1 MDTNKASSAGTPHEI
16 TEEFDVA
23 RRDDVQKLRP
33 HALGLMGV
41 LFIALAGAAP
51 MSAMFG
57 NVPIAVG
64 FGNGTAAA
72 GGFILGT
79 ILLLLFSV
87 GYVAMVRKYTS
98 AGGFYSFISHGLGRP
113 AGMAAGWS
121 SMAAYCLFE
130 AGEWGIFAFFTKST
144 FKEYLGI
151 DLPWLVYAF
160 AGCALVALLT
170 YFDVELSAKILGVA
184 LLLEAAVLLIMD
196 LFILFKGGKD
206 GIDYSPLSLSGAL
219 NGSNIA
225 AAAPGV
231 GIFFALWSWVGFECT
246 ANYAEEA
253 KDPRRMVPRATYIAV
268 IALGILYTL
277 TAWAGVLGHGLTNAS
292 DDAANDAGN
301 FFYSIASTFVN
312 PASKDIMSWLII
324 TSTFAC
330 AMAFHTAATR
340 YYYAMGREGIF
351 SKKLGRTHPKW
362 QSPDVAS
369 FFQSAVAA
377 VLIVVFVL
385 IWKATPSMQE
395 FADFEN
401 APYFELYGWF
411 AIMGTFWV
419 LLMMGLSGLATIAVF
434 AKAENRNGTHWFK
447 WLVAPAL
454 SSAGLFYALYLLWS
468 NIKTLGGDIGVVVA
482 LPWLASGWVV
492 IGLVL
497 ALVIKARRP
506 QEYETLGR
514 MLHSGL

>member
-1 MDTNKASSAGTPHEI
+1 MDTNKPTSATTSHRI
-16 TEEFDVA
+16 AEELDVA

-33 HALGLMGV
+33 HALGLAGV

-64 FGNGTAAA
+64 FGNGTSAA
-72 GGFILGT
+72 GGFIIGT
-79 ILLLLFSV
+79 ILLLLFSI

-98 AGGFYSFISHGLGRP
+98 AGGFYSFISYGLGRP

-130 AGEWGIFAFFTKST
+130 AGEWGIFAYFTKST

-184 LLLEAAVLLIMD
+184 LLLEAAILLIMD
-196 LFILFKGGKD
+196 AFVLAKGGAD
-206 GIDYSPLSLSGAL
+206 GISFAPLSISGAL
-219 NGSNIA
+219 SGTDIA

-253 KDPRRMVPRATYIAV
+253 KNPHHMVPRATYIAV
-268 IALGILYTL
+268 IGLGILYTL
-277 TAWAGVLGHGLTNAS
+277 TAWAGVLGHGLDKAS
-292 DDAANDAGN
+292 EDASSDAGN
-301 FFYSIASTFVN
+301 FFYSISSTFVN
-312 PASKDIMSWLII
+312 PASKDIMAWLII

-330 AMAFHTAATR
+330 GMAFHTAATR

-351 SKKLGRTHPKW
+351 NRNLGRTHPKW
-362 QSPDVAS
+362 QSPYVAS
-369 FFQSAVAA
+369 LFQSAVAA
-377 VLIVVFVL
+377 MLVVVFVL

-395 FADFEN
+395 FADFGN

-411 AIMGTFWV
+411 AILGTFWV
-419 LLMMGLSGLATIAVF
+419 LLMMGVSGLATIAVF
-434 AKAENRNGTHWFK
+434 MKPENRNGTHWFQ
-447 WLVAPAL
+447 WLVAPVL

-468 NIKTLGGDIGVVVA
+468 NIRTLGGDIDVVVA
-482 LPWLASGWVV
+482 LPWLATGWVV
-492 IGLVL
+492 LGLVL

>member
-1 MDTNKASSAGTPHEI
+1 MDTNNPSSATNPHEI
-16 TEEFDVA
+16 AEELDVS
-23 RRDDVQKLRP
+23 RRADIQQLRP
-33 HALGLMGV
+33 HALGLAGV

-64 FGNGTAAA
+64 YGNGTGAP

-79 ILLLLFSV
+79 VLLLLFSI

-98 AGGFYSFISHGLGRP
+98 AGGFYSFISYGLGRP

-130 AGEWGIFAFFTKST
+130 AGEWGIFAYFTKST
-144 FKEYLGI
+144 FHEYLGI
-151 DLPWLVYAF
+151 NLPWLVYAF
-160 AGCALVALLT
+160 AGCALVAVLT
-170 YFDVELSAKILGVA
+170 YFDVELSARILGVA

-196 LFILFKGGKD
+196 VVILAKGGAD
-206 GIDYSPLSLSGAL
+206 GVSAAPLSISGALSGA
-219 NGSNIA
+219 NIA
-225 AAAPGV
+225 APAAGV

-253 KDPRRMVPRATYIAV
+253 KDPHHMVPRATYVAV
-268 IALGILYTL
+268 IGLGILYTL
-277 TAWAGVLGHGLTNAS
+277 TAWAGVLGHGVDKASADAAS
-292 DDAANDAGN
+292 DGGN
-301 FFYSIASTFVN
+301 FFYSISSTFVG
-312 PASKDIMSWLII
+312 PWSKDVMAWLII

-340 YYYAMGREGIF
+340 YFYAMGREGIL
-351 SKKLGRTHPKW
+351 SKHLGRTHHKW
-362 QSPDVAS
+362 QSPYVAS

-377 VLIVVFVL
+377 VMVVVFVV
-385 IWKATPSMQE
+385 IWNVTPSMQD

-401 APYFELYGWF
+401 APYLELYGWF
-411 AIMGTFWV
+411 AILGTFWV

-434 AKAENRNGTHWFK
+434 MKPENRNGTHWFQ

-454 SSAGLFYALYLLWS
+454 SSLGLFYALYLLWS
-468 NIKTLGGDIGVVVA
+468 NIKALGGDIGVVVA
-482 LPWLASGWVV
+482 LPWLATAWVL

-497 ALVIKARRP
+497 AMFIKARRP